1 MVGDSTG
8 KEGLPHMILR
18 SRVTDESEISA
29 NTDFL
34 ELWNRFGPPSLFF
47 SFRLPYPGQLCLP
60 ETPILTWDIPVQA
73 HYYVIESK
81 NVVPYTFIKL
91 FGLKT
96 LKLHLMV
103 IKRQCSV

>member
-1 MVGDSTG
+1 
-8 KEGLPHMILR
+8 MILR

-47 SFRLPYPGQLCLP
+47 SFRLPYPGQLRLP

-73 HYYVIESK
+73 HYYVVEFQKRGAIHFHKVIRIEDFE
-81 NVVPYTFIKL
+81 T
-91 FGLKT
+91 T
-96 LKLHLMV
+96 LDGD
-103 IKRQCSV
+103 